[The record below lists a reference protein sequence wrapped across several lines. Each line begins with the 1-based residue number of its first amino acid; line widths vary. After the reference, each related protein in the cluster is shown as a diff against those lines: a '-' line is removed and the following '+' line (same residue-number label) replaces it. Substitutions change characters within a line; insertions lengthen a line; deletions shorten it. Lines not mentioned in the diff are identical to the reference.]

1 VATEEE
7 TERRAER
14 EAEPVG
20 TPRWIRAVVVY
31 GAAVLVASG
40 VIWVLTK
47 VVALLT
53 PVVLAIAVALLLAA
67 LLQPL
72 VRVLCAWRVP
82 RALSAV
88 LAVLAAVLVV
98 AGTLA
103 LVAVAITNEASDIA
117 KQASQ
122 GVRDVRDWLVEGP
135 LGLSQEQ
142 LNSLGKQAGERAR
155 SLGPA
160 SLRGAATV
168 LEILGSTLL
177 ALVLLF
183 FLLKDGPSMWRFLLR
198 AAPEH
203 ARPKADR
210 AGLAGWQTLGGFVR
224 GIVVIAAI
232 DALGIGIGLWLIGVP
247 LAIPLAMLTFFA
259 SFVPVLG
266 ATAAG
271 AVAVLVALAANGFT
285 DALLALVVVLVVQ
298 QLEGN
303 LLEPL
308 IMSRALALHPAVV
321 LVAVAAGGLLGGVG
335 GALLATPL
343 VAVAYRVALSWREP
357 AEPLPEEKPRESPLK
372 KAESALQ
379 Q

>member
-1 VATEEE
+1 MATEEE

-20 TPRWIRAVVVY
+20 VPRWVRAILIY

-40 VIWVLTK
+40 VIWVLTI
-47 VVALLT
+47 LLGLVT
-53 PVVLAIAVALLLAA
+53 PVVLAIAVALLMAA

-72 VRVLCAWRVP
+72 VRLLCRLRVP
-82 RALSAV
+82 RGLAALI
-88 LAVLAAVLVV
+88 AVLAAVLVV

-103 LVAVAITNEASDIA
+103 IVAVAVTNEAPALA
-117 KQASQ
+117 KQATE
-122 GVRDVRDWLVEGP
+122 GVREIRDWLVEGP
-135 LGLSQEQ
+135 LGLSQDQ
-142 LNSLGKQAGERAR
+142 LDSLGKQAGERAR
-155 SLGPA
+155 ALGAA

-183 FLLKDGPSMWRFLLR
+183 FLLKDGPVMWRFLLR
-198 AAPEH
+198 AVPEH
-203 ARPKADR
+203 SRARADR
-210 AGLAGWQTLGGFVR
+210 AGLAGWQTLGGFTR
-224 GIVVIAAI
+224 GIVLVAAI
-232 DALGIGIGLWLIGVP
+232 DALGIGLGLWIIGVP
-247 LAIPLAMLTFFA
+247 LAIPLALLTFFA

-285 DALLALVVVLVVQ
+285 DALLALGVVLLVQ

-321 LVAVAAGGLLGGVG
+321 LVGVAAGGLLAGVS

-343 VAVAYRVALSWREP
+343 IAVAYRVALTWREP
-357 AEPLPEEKPRESPLK
+357 AEPLPEEQPRELPLK
-372 KAESALQ
+372 Q
-379 Q
+379 D